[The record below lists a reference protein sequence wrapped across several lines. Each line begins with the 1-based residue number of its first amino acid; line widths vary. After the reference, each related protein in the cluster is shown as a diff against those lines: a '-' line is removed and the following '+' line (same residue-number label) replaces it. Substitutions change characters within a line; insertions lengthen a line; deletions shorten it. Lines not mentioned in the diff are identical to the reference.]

1 MNNIFSRVQ
10 DFKDKHFK
18 HEKSV
23 KKEIEAK
30 RHPAIMKNIRDILSA
45 GVEMFG
51 DHPLYV
57 FKRNGQENRVTYREF
72 RDMVNYVG
80 TGFSNYGLMGKT
92 VAVIGDC
99 CPEYLATYHAA
110 VAGNGVIVPID
121 HDLSEEA
128 IVGFLNWSEAEAI
141 VYTEAFNGK
150 LLKLADQL
158 STVKYFI
165 PAYGETQEGDNILPM
180 STLIECGRR
189 ALKKGDRSFIDCKPI
204 MEKMSVL
211 LFTSGT
217 TGTSKGVM
225 LSHRNLIAA
234 INASVQSTEYDD
246 DDVLVDL
253 LPLHHSYEMTCGQLA
268 ASACGMTIYV
278 NDGIKNTMRTI
289 NAAKPT
295 LLVVVPLYI
304 ETMRKR
310 IWNEIDKKGMRKKV
324 ELAMKLSDTAMGVGL
339 DLRDKIFAQIRNS
352 LGGNLRS
359 IVCGGAPLDPDL
371 VREFDRFGIAIF
383 EGYGITE
390 CAPLVAFNRAGKR
403 RPGSVGQPVYGCMV
417 RIDNGGGNE
426 PGEILVKGDNV
437 MMGYYKNEEATRE
450 VFTED
455 GWFKTGDIGYI
466 DSDNY
471 VYITGRKKNVI
482 ILSNGKNVF
491 PEELEEHLS
500 REDIVSET
508 VVVARKKYQSE
519 DVVITAIIYPDPE
532 LTKGMSSDEEF
543 AAVKEAVNRV
553 NKKLPVYKQIH
564 DIEIRDTEFEKTT
577 TKKIKRFLVK

>member
-10 DFKDKHFK
+10 DFKDKHLKF
-18 HEKSV
+18 EKAV
-23 KKEIEAK
+23 KKEIVAK
-30 RHPAIMKNIRDILSA
+30 RRPAIMKNLRDILSN
-45 GVEMFG
+45 GVEMYG
-51 DHPLYV
+51 EHPLYV
-57 FKRNGQENRVTYREF
+57 FKRNGQQVTVTYREF

-80 TGFSNYGLMGKT
+80 TGFANVGLMGKT
-92 VAVIGDC
+92 VAVIGDS
-99 CPEYLATYHAA
+99 CPEYLAAYHAA
-110 VAGNGVIVPID
+110 VSGNGVIVPID

-128 IVGFLNWSEAEAI
+128 IIGFLNWSEAEAL

-150 LLKLADQL
+150 IFKIADKVP
-158 STVKYFI
+158 TVKYFI
-165 PAYGETQEGDNILPM
+165 PVYGETEENEKILPM
-180 STLIECGRR
+180 PTLIEKGRH
-189 ALKKGDRSFIDCKPI
+189 ALKHGDRSFIDLKPV
-204 MEKMSVL
+204 MEQMSVL

-246 DDVLVDL
+246 EDVLVDL

-268 ASACGMTIYV
+268 ASVCGITLYI
-278 NDGIKNTMRTI
+278 NDSIKNTIRTI

-295 LLVVVPLYI
+295 SIVVVPLYV

-310 IWNEIDKKGMRKKV
+310 IWNEIDKKGLRKKV
-324 ELAMKLSDTAMGVGL
+324 ELAMKLSDASMAVGL

-359 IVCGGAPLDPDL
+359 IVCGGAPLSPEL
-371 VREFDRFGIAIF
+371 IREFDRFDIAIF

-390 CAPLVAFNRAGKR
+390 CAPLVAVNRAGKR

-417 RIDNGGGNE
+417 RIDNGGGND

-455 GWFKTGDIGYI
+455 GWFRTGDIGYI

-471 VYITGRKKNVI
+471 IYITGRKKNVI

-500 REDIVSET
+500 HEDIVAET

-519 DVVITAIIYPDPE
+519 EVVITAIIYPDPE